1 MSLGK
6 LITDE
11 WNRKLILMFIS
22 GIALLI
28 SFFDIGNLPVDAA
41 WIAIVLCGV
50 PILAGAVIGV
60 VLEHDIKADVLVAIA
75 LVAAVIIGEIFAA
88 GEIAL
93 IMQVGA
99 ALEERTSR
107 KAIAGIE
114 KLVDLTPRTARC
126 IRNGFEETIDASD
139 VAVGD
144 RLRVLA
150 GETVPADGKV
160 ITGKSAVDQSI
171 LTGESLPVDKS
182 HGDDVFSGTVNQFGT
197 FEMVVSVPERDSSLQ
212 RMIRLVKSADAGRAK
227 IVRKADKWATW
238 IVVIALVSAVLA
250 YVFTGEIVRSVTV
263 LVVFCPCAL
272 VLATP
277 TAIVAAI
284 GNLTK
289 HGILVK
295 EGDALERMAM
305 VDRIVFDKTG
315 TLTYGKP
322 AVTEIKSFVKEFSS
336 DDVLEMAAA
345 AELRSEHPLGKAVVH
360 HAHDLTLKEPECF
373 ELILGKGVTAK
384 VDGKDVA
391 VGNAKLMN
399 DLNIEIST
407 SITSFIEF
415 SVRNGGTTLLVS
427 ADGKLVGAL
436 VLSDT
441 LRADAESVLA
451 DIMDLGTV
459 PTILTGDNSSAA
471 GFIARSVHV
480 TDVRSDCLPEDKV
493 SIIKEH
499 QDNGGY
505 VCMIGDGV
513 NDAPALRT
521 ANVSV
526 AMGGIGSDVAIDA
539 ADIALVKDDIRE
551 IPHLLR
557 LSKRTM
563 RTIVLN
569 LSFSMILN
577 FTAIGLA
584 MMGVLDPVTGALV
597 HNAGS
602 VLVVMNSAL
611 LLNWGRRRQKTSVE
625 ESKRSFAKNSL
636 TDS

>member
-6 LITDE
+6 LVTDE
-11 WNRKLILMFIS
+11 WNRKLILMLIS

-28 SFFDIGNLPVDAA
+28 GFFDIGNLPINTA
-41 WIAIVLCGV
+41 WIAVVLCGV
-50 PILAGAVIGV
+50 PIVIGAVIGV
-60 VLEHDIKADVLVAIA
+60 VKEHDIKADVLVAIA

-93 IMQVGA
+93 IMQIGA
-99 ALEERTSR
+99 ALEERTSK
-107 KAIAGIE
+107 KAMAGIE
-114 KLVDLTPRTARC
+114 KLVNLTPQTARR
-126 IRNGFEETIDASD
+126 IRNSSEETINVSD
-139 VAVGD
+139 VATGD

-150 GETVPADGKV
+150 GETIPADGKV
-160 ITGKSAVDQSI
+160 IAGKSAVDQSI

-197 FEMVVSVPERDSSLQ
+197 FEMIVSVPERDSSLQ

-238 IVVIALVSAVLA
+238 IVVIALISAVLA
-250 YVFTGEIVRSVTV
+250 YMFTGEIVRSVTV

-322 AVTEIKSFVKEFSS
+322 SVTEIKSFVKEFSK
-336 DDVLEMAAA
+336 DDILAMAAA

-360 HAHDLTLKEPECF
+360 HAHNLTLSEPDDF

-384 VDGKDVA
+384 VDGKDIA

-399 DLNIEIST
+399 DLDVEMSV
-407 SITSFIEF
+407 SITSFTEF

-427 ADGKLVGAL
+427 IDGMLTGAL

-451 DIMDLGTV
+451 DIADIGMI

-493 SIIKEH
+493 SIIREH

-539 ADIALVKDDIRE
+539 ADIALVKDDICE
-551 IPHLLR
+551 IPHLIR

-584 MMGVLDPVTGALV
+584 IIGVLDPVTGALV

-611 LLNWGRRRQKTSVE
+611 LLNWGRRQKTFAE
-625 ESKRSFAKNSL
+625 ESERPFAKNGPV
-636 TDS
+636 DS